1 MKMTPVAAL
10 MHQAQTRPRSAAFVF
25 QDEAWTY
32 QRLATEAERLARGL
46 AARGVGPGDRVAL
59 HLLNRPEMIVAYYA
73 CFQLGAIAAPLRTAF
88 KFAELAP
95 LLQRLK
101 PALYIGEMGLYENVA
116 PVDASILAPD
126 RRFLV
131 DGTFE
136 DHGVQPWQML
146 FDGAAEEQRLPISR
160 ASYEPAVLINT
171 SGTTGEPKFV
181 IHTPS
186 TLAETMDLVIRH
198 WGFSEDDV
206 MIEPLPMAH
215 MSGLTTF
222 LAYIQFGIPFVLLEA
237 FDADT
242 VLDVIERHRCT
253 CCIGFPAQYAALLES
268 QWIRPRD
275 LSSLRFCLTGADV
288 CPIDVQERVPA
299 MFGAP
304 LYNIWAASEVVGSL
318 TFGLQRGQVARIV
331 KDARVRLVD
340 DDGADVAHGEAGELL
355 IRGANVFA
363 GYWNDPQA
371 TADSLRG
378 GWYHTGDLMRRGEGD
393 DLWFLSRKKDIII
406 RGGTNISPAEVEQ
419 ALVACHPAVEEATV
433 VGVPDAVLGQ
443 RVFGFVRLADGT
455 RDTVRSEIL
464 RSVATRL
471 ASYKVPERLE
481 VLDELPRTAL
491 SKVDRNLL
499 QDMACRID
507 AADRSRIADAALPPK
522 QTDERPARRVALGR

>member
-1 MKMTPVAAL
+1 MKMTPIAAL
-10 MHQAQTRPRSAAFVF
+10 THQAQTRPRSAAFVF
-25 QDEAWTY
+25 HDEAWTY
-32 QRLATEAERLARGL
+32 QRLATEAEQLARGL
-46 AARGVGPGDRVAL
+46 AARGVGTGDRVAI

-95 LLQRLK
+95 LLQRLR

-126 RRFLV
+126 QRFLV

-146 FDGAAEEQRLPISR
+146 FDGAADQRLPVSP

-171 SGTTGEPKFV
+171 SGTTGQPKFV
-181 IHTPS
+181 IHTLS
-186 TLAETMDLVIRH
+186 TLAETLDLMIKH
-198 WGFSEDDV
+198 WGFSDDDV
-206 MIEPLPMAH
+206 MTEQLPMAH
-215 MSGLTTF
+215 MSGLATF

-242 VLDVIERHRCT
+242 MLDVIERHRCT

-268 QWIRPRD
+268 QWTRPRD
-275 LSSLRFCLTGADV
+275 LTSLRFCLTGADV
-288 CPIDVQERVPA
+288 CPTDLHERVTA
-299 MFGAP
+299 IFGAP
-304 LYNIWAASEVVGSL
+304 LYNIWAATEVVGSL
-318 TFGLQRGQVARIV
+318 TFGLQRGQVARIA
-331 KDARVRLVD
+331 KDARIRLVD
-340 DDGADVAHGEAGELL
+340 DDGVDVPHGEAGELL

-363 GYWNDPQA
+363 GYWNDPKA

-393 DLWFLSRKKDIII
+393 DIWFLSRKKDIII

-419 ALVACHPAVEEATV
+419 ALVTCHPAVEEAAV
-433 VGVPDAVLGQ
+433 VGLPDAVLGQ
-443 RVFGFVRLADGT
+443 RVFGFVKLANGI

-499 QDMACRID
+499 QEMACRID
-507 AADRSRIADAALPPK
+507 AAGRSRIADTALPPK
-522 QTDERPARRVALGR
+522 QTDERPARRVARGG